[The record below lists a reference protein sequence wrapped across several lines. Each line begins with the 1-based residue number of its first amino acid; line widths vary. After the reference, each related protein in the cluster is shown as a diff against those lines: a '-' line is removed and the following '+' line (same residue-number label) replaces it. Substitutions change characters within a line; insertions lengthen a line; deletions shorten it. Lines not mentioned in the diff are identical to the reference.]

1 MSNTDHGRKNTG
13 IMFSQNTEH
22 NSCINSEDPDQTA
35 PQEQSDHSLHGLLT
49 ICKGFPQKENKG
61 LRLSSKVEESITK
74 LRHLNIL
81 GKYGIWLLSSS
92 TCS

>member
-1 MSNTDHGRKNTG
+1 MAEKTEVFYFLK
-13 IMFSQNTEH
+13 ILEH

-35 PQEQSDHSLHGLLT
+35 PQEQSDHSLHCLLT

-74 LRHLNIL
+74 LRVLIYWVNTASGFCPVPPVHR
-81 GKYGIWLLSSS
+81 YS
-92 TCS
+92 